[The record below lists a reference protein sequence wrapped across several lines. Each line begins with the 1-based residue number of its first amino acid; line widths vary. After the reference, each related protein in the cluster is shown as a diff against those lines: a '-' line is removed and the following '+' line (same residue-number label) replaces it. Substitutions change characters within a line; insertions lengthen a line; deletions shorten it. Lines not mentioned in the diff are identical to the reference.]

1 MLVSVNDLASI
12 QVGGPDFFLN
22 VSYSLSILL
31 SLILNYHAYIF
42 IVGNILKFQRNIVNV
57 FFVS

>member
-42 IVGNILKFQRNIVNV
+42 IEAIYLSFKETY
-57 FFVS
+57 